1 MDRVEID
8 SGKVR
13 GGLLQNKKPPRGF
26 THTERIKPHWSSPI
40 HEDARE
46 RIKPTPSRSP
56 TSPLHSAVPYSGA
69 LRGGGLWEDDVTT
82 VAMAKQEDRNPSTI
96 EECRAFIAHVES
108 LFMPWNVDALV
119 DGFSEDCVVRFG
131 IVPEFRGREALRAFF
146 LARSARQ
153 KGYRL
158 KKQFRTLM
166 NDKMTNI
173 WDGEW
178 EDSATGRR
186 MKGFGVEVWTMRGG
200 KIAIWETAFNS
211 GPADEA
217 LDVSQMLK

>member
-1 MDRVEID
+1 MTTIP
-8 SGKVR
+8 
-13 GGLLQNKKPPRGF
+13 LAKPG
-26 THTERIKPHWSSPI
+26 
-40 HEDARE
+40 
-46 RIKPTPSRSP
+46 
-56 TSPLHSAVPYSGA
+56 
-69 LRGGGLWEDDVTT
+69 
-82 VAMAKQEDRNPSTI
+82 DRNPRTI
-96 EECRAFIAHVES
+96 EECRSFVAYVES

-119 DGFSEDCVVRFG
+119 DGFTEDCVVRFG
-131 IVPEFRGREALRAFF
+131 IVPGFRGREALRAFF
-146 LARSARQ
+146 MARSVGQ

-166 NDKMTNI
+166 NDIMTNV

-186 MKGFGVEVWTMRGG
+186 MKRFGVEVWTMRGG
-200 KIAIWETAFNS
+200 KIAVWETAFNS